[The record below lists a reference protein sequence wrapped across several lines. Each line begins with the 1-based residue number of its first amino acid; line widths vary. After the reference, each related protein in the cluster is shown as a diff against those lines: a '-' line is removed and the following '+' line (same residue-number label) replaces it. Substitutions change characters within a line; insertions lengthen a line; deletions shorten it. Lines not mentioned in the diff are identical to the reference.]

1 MHKSNFLYNF
11 AHSFSLWEFGAV
23 ILQPKIVTHM
33 ETKKKLKSSTAY
45 LFNCYIWLLN
55 TILRG
60 PISRAAIDEKWV
72 NASANVYKQDNIPE
86 SNFHRWKGT
95 VEELFGIKIKCNG
108 NNEYYIEEAA
118 DLRGGDLRMRAL
130 NLMSVNNLLKDSEE
144 LSDRILFEPVPS
156 GEKFLTPIIEAMRD
170 KTAIEMTYQSFT
182 RQKPATFIVEPYC
195 LKVFKQRWY
204 MLAYSPGLDKA
215 MIYSLDRVH
224 AVEPTKQKYKLPKEF
239 NAEAYFKNTYGVTGT
254 DEVPEDIEICI
265 DAMQANYL
273 RTLPLHSSQE
283 EIERND
289 DYSIFRF
296 HMVPSYEFL
305 QELRKYG
312 SDVEVISPE
321 SVRAEFRA
329 DTESLY
335 RIYKQ
340 MESWV

>member
-1 MHKSNFLYNF
+1 MK
-11 AHSFSLWEFGAV
+11 
-23 ILQPKIVTHM
+23 
-33 ETKKKLKSSTAY
+33 KSSTAY
-45 LFNCYIWLLN
+45 LFECYIWLLN
-55 TILRG
+55 TIARG
-60 PISRAAIDEKWV
+60 PISRVAIDEKWAHSSV
-72 NASANVYKQDNIPE
+72 NDYKQDYIPE
-86 SNFHRWKGT
+86 SNFHRWKNT
-95 VEELFGIKIKCNG
+95 IELLFDVHIKCNS

-118 DLRGGDLRMRAL
+118 DLHNADMRTRLL
-130 NLMSVNNLLKDSEE
+130 NLMSVNSLLKDSKE
-144 LSDRILFEPVPS
+144 LSNQILFEPIPS
-156 GEKFLTPIIEAMRD
+156 GEKFLAPIIEALRD
-170 KTAIEMTYQSFT
+170 KTAIEMTYQGFT
-182 RQKPATFIVEPYC
+182 KDYPATFIVEPYC
-195 LKVFKQRWY
+195 LKMFKQRWY
-204 MLAYSPGLDKA
+204 MLAYSLGLDKT

-224 AVEPTKQKYKLPKEF
+224 AIEPPTQKYKLPKDF
-239 NAEAYFKNTYGVTGT
+239 NAEAYFKNTYGVTGM
-254 DEVPEDIEICI
+254 DEEPEDIEICI

-321 SVRAEFRA
+321 SVRAEFRE

>member
-1 MHKSNFLYNF
+1 
-11 AHSFSLWEFGAV
+11 
-23 ILQPKIVTHM
+23 M

-55 TILRG
+55 TIARG
-60 PISRAAIDEKWV
+60 PISRAAIDEKWAHSSV
-72 NASANVYKQDNIPE
+72 NEYKQDYLPE
-86 SNFHRWKGT
+86 SNFHRWKST
-95 VEELFGIKIKCNG
+95 VEMLFDVHIKCNTY
-108 NNEYYIEEAA
+108 NEYYIEEAS
-118 DLRGGDLRMRAL
+118 DLGGTNLRTRLL
-130 NLMSVNNLLKDSEE
+130 NLMSMDSLLKDSKE
-144 LSDRILFEPVPS
+144 LSDQILFEPIPS
-156 GEKFLTPIIEAMRD
+156 GEKFLAPIIEALRD
-170 KTAIEMTYQSFT
+170 KTALKMTYQGFT
-182 RQKPATFIVEPYC
+182 KDYPATFIVEPYC
-195 LKVFKQRWY
+195 LKMFKQRWY

-224 AVEPTKQKYKLPKEF
+224 AVEPTQQKYKLPEDF

-254 DEVPEDIEICI
+254 DEMPEDIEICI

-321 SVRAEFRA
+321 SVRAEFRE

>member
-1 MHKSNFLYNF
+1 MK
-11 AHSFSLWEFGAV
+11 
-23 ILQPKIVTHM
+23 
-33 ETKKKLKSSTAY
+33 KSSTAY
-45 LFNCYIWLLN
+45 LFECYIWLLN
-55 TILRG
+55 TIARG
-60 PISRAAIDEKWV
+60 PISRVAIDEKWAYSSV
-72 NASANVYKQDNIPE
+72 NDYKQDYIPE
-86 SNFHRWKGT
+86 SNFHRWKNT
-95 VEELFGIKIKCNG
+95 IELLFDVHIKCNS

-118 DLRGGDLRMRAL
+118 DLHNADMRTRLL
-130 NLMSVNNLLKDSEE
+130 NLMSVNSLLKDSKE
-144 LSDRILFEPVPS
+144 LSNQILFEPVPA
-156 GEKFLTPIIEAMRD
+156 GEQFLAPIIEALRD
-170 KTAIEMTYQSFT
+170 KTAIEMTYQGFT
-182 RQKPATFIVEPYC
+182 KDYPATFIVEPYC
-195 LKVFKQRWY
+195 LKMFKQRWY
-204 MLAYSPGLDKA
+204 MLAYSPDLDKT

-224 AVEPTKQKYKLPKEF
+224 AVEPTKQKYKLPKGF
-239 NAEAYFKNTYGVTGT
+239 NAEEYFKNTYGVTGM
-254 DEVPEDIEICI
+254 DEEPEVIEICI

-321 SVRAEFRA
+321 SVRAEFRE

>member
-1 MHKSNFLYNF
+1 
-11 AHSFSLWEFGAV
+11 
-23 ILQPKIVTHM
+23 M

-55 TILRG
+55 TIARG
-60 PISRAAIDEKWV
+60 PISRAAIDEKWAHSSV
-72 NASANVYKQDNIPE
+72 NEYKQDYLPE
-86 SNFHRWKGT
+86 SNFHRWKST
-95 VEELFGIKIKCNG
+95 VEMLFDVHIKCNAY
-108 NNEYYIEEAA
+108 NEYYIEEAA
-118 DLRGGDLRMRAL
+118 DLRGSDLRMRAL
-130 NLMSVNNLLKDSEE
+130 NLMSMDSLLKDSKE
-144 LSDRILFEPVPS
+144 LSDQILFEPIPS

-224 AVEPTKQKYKLPKEF
+224 AIEPTTQKYKLPKGF
-239 NAEAYFKNTYGVTGT
+239 NAEEYFKNTYGVTGM
-254 DEVPEDIEICI
+254 DEEPEVIEICI

-296 HMVPSYEFL
+296 HTFPSYEFL